1 MDMSGIR
8 NGMQVIGSDGGMV
21 GTVDSLEGERI
32 RLQRSAPA
40 GGGQHHYIPSVWVT
54 RVDVHVHID
63 REAALARDEW
73 TTEAG
78 AVGVASAGRPEPTQD
93 SGRSRWVPW
102 TIGLIGLLIL
112 LYLAVRAFTYGVDER
127 TDTTQPLP
135 SADSDVTGTGVGN
148 ETE

>member
-32 RLQRSAPA
+32 RLQRAAPA
-40 GGGQHHYIPSVWVT
+40 GGGEHHYIPAAWVT
-54 RVDVHVHID
+54 RVDDHVHLD

-73 TTEAG
+73 TTETGSPA
-78 AVGVASAGRPEPTQD
+78 AASAARPAPSQD
-93 SGRSRWVPW
+93 PGRSRWVPW
-102 TIGLIGLLIL
+102 TIGLIGLLL
-112 LYLAVRAFTYGVDER
+112 VLYLAVRAFTYGVDER

-148 ETE
+148 EAE